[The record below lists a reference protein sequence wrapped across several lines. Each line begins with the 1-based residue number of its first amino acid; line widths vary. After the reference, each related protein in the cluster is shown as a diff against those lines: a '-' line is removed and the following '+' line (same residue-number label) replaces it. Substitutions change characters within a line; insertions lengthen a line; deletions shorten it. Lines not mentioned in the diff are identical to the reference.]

1 MKAMRIFMVSL
12 FLLFMAVS
20 SAPEQ
25 ESVYEPIKPVYEPVY
40 YDVVQKIME
49 FEFTNSDV
57 MENSNMLTNIFGG
70 RFSKTPAYRAAAE
83 WCVERLKEYGLEN
96 VHLEPYEFGNGWDFD
111 YVSLHMVSPDYM
123 PIIGFPTLWSSSSN
137 GEIKANV
144 IHINF
149 DEITSVEDLEQYR
162 GKLDGRIVFI
172 MPVQEISP
180 YFGVQMWNRAHTFRH
195 ERGYPIKRSD
205 DQLGEMS
212 RIPIAPPEARER
224 RRRERDDDD
233 LRQKIVD
240 FVFAEGAMAMA
251 KTDPAHYFGS
261 VGGIGRYNR
270 IEEPW
275 NVDAPERPLELVLAV
290 EHYNRILRILEQGIP
305 VEMEIEVRTNFYRG
319 DPHDHNVIAEI
330 PGTDLAHEI
339 VINAAHLQS
348 YPHGTGAIDNAA
360 GVATAMEA
368 MRILKA
374 IGVQPRRTI
383 RLGLWG
389 GHDGTG
395 DIGQTMHVYK
405 HFADPRTKEYK
416 KDYDNHVVTFN
427 QDLGPTAMRGI
438 PCARNEE
445 LRAIFKEWIK
455 PLHGIGFAHIYTG
468 RDPGAGL
475 KRVGLLGLKFDQD
488 AYDMLDWIAHIN
500 MDTYERLFPEGMT
513 QSSVV
518 VATFLYHAAM
528 RDEKLPRVSPLPW

>member
-1 MKAMRIFMVSL
+1 MKTKSRFLVGLVITIFL
-12 FLLFMAVS
+12 VS
-20 SAPEQ
+20 SVSAE
-25 ESVYEPIKPVYEPVY
+25 EKVY

-49 FEFTNSDV
+49 FESADSHV

-70 RFSKTPAYRAAAE
+70 RFSKTPAYLAAAE
-83 WCVERLKEYGLEN
+83 WCVDRLKEYGLEK
-96 VHLEPYEFGNGWDFD
+96 VYLEPYEFGNGWDFD

-123 PIIGFPTLWSSSSN
+123 PIIGFPTLWSSGSD
-137 GEIKANV
+137 GKIKANV

-149 DEITSVEDLEQYR
+149 EEITSEKDLEPYR
-162 GKLDGRIVFI
+162 GKLKGRIVFF

-180 YFGVQMWNRAHTFRH
+180 YFGVQMWNRARTYRH
-195 ERGYPIKRSD
+195 ERGYPIKRSNE
-205 DQLGEMS
+205 QLEEMS
-212 RIPIAPPEARER
+212 KRAIAPSEPRER
-224 RRRERDDDD
+224 RRRSNDE

-240 FVFAEGAMAMA
+240 FIFAEGAVAMA
-251 KTDPAHYFGS
+251 KTDPEHYFGS

-275 NVDAPERPLELVLAV
+275 GADAPERPLELVLAV
-290 EHYNRILRILEQGIP
+290 EHYNRILRILEQGLP
-305 VEMEIEVRTNFYRG
+305 VEMEIEVKTTFYRG
-319 DPHDHNVIAEI
+319 DVHDHNVIAEI

-374 IGVQPRRTI
+374 IGVKPRRTI

-416 KDYDNHVVTFN
+416 KDYDNHVITFN
-427 QDLGPTAMRGI
+427 QDLGPSAMRGI
-438 PCARNEE
+438 SCAQNEE

-455 PLHGIGFAHIYTG
+455 PLHSIGFAHIYTG

-475 KRVGLLGLKFDQD
+475 KGVGLLGLKFDQD

-500 MDTYERLFPEGMT
+500 MDTYERLFPEGMM
-513 QSSVV
+513 QSAVV

-528 RDEKLPRVSPLPW
+528 RDQKLPRVSSRQW